1 METEVRRLLIEYG
14 AKNVRECVDKVC
26 KSLYEELREMYG
38 GVVQPV
44 VVATPTAAVA
54 AEVAATEEAETEQ
67 PKKERKLRIVKKKEA
82 VVEAAAEVA
91 TEGATEGV
99 VESNDNMQME
109 EKLNDKVVE
118 VVTLKIKKKIVP
130 PVEVQ
135 QTIEEDS
142 DSDATIPVDMNEDS
156 EDKTN
161 EDSASSKYPKKTPE
175 EIRKD
180 RDAHLAA
187 VEAKRVEL
195 VNKHISPKTL
205 LTKENLEKWLKS
217 GLSYQRIARDHVGL
231 SEKYIAGVAK
241 NYGLKSNVAN
251 VMRLRRMRGLL

>member
-1 METEVRRLLIEYG
+1 MRRILIEYG
-14 AKNVRECVDKVC
+14 VKNVKECVEKVC
-26 KSLYEELREMYG
+26 KSLYEELREMYDG
-38 GVVQPV
+38 AVQPV
-44 VVATPTAAVA
+44 VVATAA
-54 AEVAATEEAETEQ
+54 AEVVAMEEAEAEQ
-67 PKKERKLRIVKKKEA
+67 PKKERRLRIVKKKEP
-82 VVEAAAEVA
+82 VVEATAEVA
-91 TEGATEGV
+91 TEGATVDATEGA

-130 PVEVQ
+130 HVGVQ